1 MPGKYEDKDCNCTN
15 PGMPKPP
22 KANHQKLGQRHEQDS
37 GSQPEE
43 DIDSDDLCGIRSVK
57 QQCLL
62 LKPPSLWHFVTAVLT
77 N

>member
-1 MPGKYEDKDCNCTN
+1 
-15 PGMPKPP
+15 MPKPP
-22 KANHQKLGQRHEQDS
+22 EANHQKLGHRHGQDS

-43 DIDSDDLCGIRSVK
+43 DTDSDDLGVIRSVR

-62 LKPPSLWHFVTAVLT
+62 LKPPSLWYFVMAVLA